1 MASDRWW
8 WFGAGACVAAA
19 AWAWLS
25 PPDELEKLRSK
36 ARGAVRGLTSREMQP
51 SFGTD
56 VLKEFRILSEDHH
69 TRVLDNLQG
78 FSEAYQDSYRF
89 DKCSA
94 AQVRVL
100 FDHRAR
106 ALSAL
111 GELSMRLPNDMKA
124 DARLRA
130 FTEKADRLMTA
141 YIEDVKA
148 RSHVGLHLAPLDD
161 YHYGGTVRAMNDV
174 YA

>member
-1 MASDRWW
+1 MASERWW

-19 AWAWLS
+19 AWVWLS

-36 ARGAVRGLTSREMQP
+36 ARSTLLREREMQP

-56 VLKEFRILSEDHH
+56 VLKEFRILSEDHY
-69 TRVLDNLQG
+69 TRILDNLHG
-78 FSEAYQDSYRF
+78 FSVAYQESYKF

-124 DARLRA
+124 DARLKA

-148 RSHVGLHLAPLDD
+148 RSNVGLHLAPLDD
-161 YHYGGTVRAMNDV
+161 FHYGETVRAMNDV